1 MTAIRLIVNGV
12 QLSMV
17 SSLQAWTGG
26 RGTSTRPRA
35 SEWADLRPPK
45 HRSRAAAFAK
55 RCLGGRASVD
65 LGCGP
70 GSYFADLGRPLVGLD
85 VATAMLDLAQRAAS
99 DALLVQADLSRLPFA
114 RGSLGGAWAR
124 ASYLHLP
131 RTSLPPALAELHAA
145 LAAGAPVEL
154 TVKSGSGEG
163 PLPDD
168 DFAGRFFALW
178 EADDLA
184 AVILGAGFAID
195 EFEDTGEWLVVRATR
210 SCRQPSG

>member
-1 MTAIRLIVNGV
+1 V
-12 QLSMV
+12 
-17 SSLQAWTGG
+17 
-26 RGTSTRPRA
+26 
-35 SEWADLRPPK
+35 
-45 HRSRAAAFAK
+45 AFAQ
-55 RCLGGRASVD
+55 RCLGGRVSVD

-70 GSYFADLGRPLVGLD
+70 GSYFADLARPLAGLD
-85 VATAMLDLAQRAAS
+85 FATAMLDLARRAAP
-99 DALLVQADLSRLPFA
+99 DALLVQAELSRLPFA

-124 ASYLHLP
+124 ASYLHIP

-154 TVKSGSGEG
+154 TVKKGTGEG

-178 EADDLA
+178 EADELA

-195 EFEDTGEWLVVRATR
+195 ELEDTGEWLIVRATT
-210 SCRQPSG
+210 